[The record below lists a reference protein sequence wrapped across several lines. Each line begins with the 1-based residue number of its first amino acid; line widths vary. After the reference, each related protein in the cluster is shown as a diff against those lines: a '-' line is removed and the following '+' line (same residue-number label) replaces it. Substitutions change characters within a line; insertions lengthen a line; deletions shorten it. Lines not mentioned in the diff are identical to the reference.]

1 MCKRRDGLSE
11 VHSWGVLF
19 IIKWRK
25 EKTLARSEIVTRTI
39 ANNSVDEASG
49 SHGMVLCMRVSN
61 DGVIDEFHRTQLFCL
76 HGGCVKHNRGNF
88 KDE

>member
-1 MCKRRDGLSE
+1 MAKGKDVSSFRDCLHTG
-11 VHSWGVLF
+11 F
-19 IIKWRK
+19 
-25 EKTLARSEIVTRTI
+25 

-61 DGVIDEFHRTQLFCL
+61 DGVIDEYHRTQLFCL

-88 KDE
+88 NDEKK